1 MWSRPL
7 ALALLLL
14 PAPALAG
21 VKEKVAALAPP
32 GLVLVMDAKGNEL
45 VAQNTDEPFVPAS
58 VTKIVTA
65 WLAMEVLGGDYRF
78 ETRFYLDDK
87 RVLYVR
93 GGGDPFLISEE
104 LAPLATELVAAV
116 GKKPITGIVLDASYY
131 PSNLRIPGIEDT
143 DEAYNALNSALAVN
157 FNTVYAVRSG
167 NKVRSAEKQTPITPL
182 AITQFRLRGPNGSGR
197 ISLSQDPTVS
207 LQYAGELIAA
217 FIERAG
223 GSVKGKIS
231 TGTVPEGLEPVYVH
245 RQSRTLSEIL
255 VELLR
260 ASNNY
265 IANQVFLEIGGHRL
279 GGPVSLEKSLQV
291 ANEMLA
297 AHGLAAAIHLE
308 EGSGISRNNHFTA
321 RGLAKVLELFAP
333 HADLLHGHDGG
344 MNKTGTMEGVR
355 TLAGYADTS
364 SHGRVRFVI
373 SLTSND
379 GEMRFRLLRA
389 ISPGCKSR
397 PPRRCFPTRSQKFA
411 ISAYRISAGGLR
423 SPAGYALRVHVQR
436 IDRVARR
443 HEQPVAVAA
452 AEADVGSALGQRDEA
467 DRLAGRIEHLD
478 AVERRAHAPA
488 APQIAV
494 DVDPK
499 AVGRFFFF
507 AVDEDAAIGEL
518 RSAVDHVEDI
528 DRASLGRALDDI
540 ELRFVGRKGQSVRPL
555 DQPGGRDRRTPAV
568 GIEPVDVEG
577 QFRLCL
583 HAQIIA
589 GDAGGR
595 IGEPD
600 GAVGLHDHV
609 VRAIE
614 PLAVEPIDQ
623 HRDGAVILGARDA
636 TA

>member
-1 MWSRPL
+1 MSRCACAGAAMWSRPL

-32 GLVLVMDAKGNEL
+32 ALVLVMDAKGNEL

-65 WLAMEVLGGDYRF
+65 WLAMEVLGGGYRF

-131 PSNLRIPGIEDT
+131 PSNLRIPGIVDT
-143 DEAYNALNSALAVN
+143 GEAYNALNSALAVN

-182 AITQFRLRGPNGSGR
+182 AITQFRLRGPKGSGR

-231 TGTVPEGLEPVYVH
+231 TGIVREGLEPIYFH
-245 RQSRTLSEIL
+245 RQSRTLSQIL

-265 IANQVFLEIGGHRL
+265 IANQIFLEIGAHRR

-297 AHGLAAAIHLE
+297 AHGLTAAIHLE
-308 EGSGISRNNHFTA
+308 EGSGISRNNRFTA
-321 RGLAKVLELFAP
+321 RGLAKVLELFEP
-333 HADLLHGHDGG
+333 HAGLLRGHHGG
-344 MNKTGTMEGVR
+344 MNKTGALEGVR

-364 SHGRVRFVI
+364 GHGRVRFVI

-389 ISPGCKSR
+389 IES
-397 PPRRCFPTRSQKFA
+397 
-411 ISAYRISAGGLR
+411 GL
-423 SPAGYALRVHVQR
+423 
-436 IDRVARR
+436 
-443 HEQPVAVAA
+443 
-452 AEADVGSALGQRDEA
+452 
-467 DRLAGRIEHLD
+467 
-478 AVERRAHAPA
+478 
-488 APQIAV
+488 
-494 DVDPK
+494 
-499 AVGRFFFF
+499 
-507 AVDEDAAIGEL
+507 
-518 RSAVDHVEDI
+518 
-528 DRASLGRALDDI
+528 
-540 ELRFVGRKGQSVRPL
+540 
-555 DQPGGRDRRTPAV
+555 
-568 GIEPVDVEG
+568 
-577 QFRLCL
+577 
-583 HAQIIA
+583 
-589 GDAGGR
+589 
-595 IGEPD
+595 
-600 GAVGLHDHV
+600 
-609 VRAIE
+609 
-614 PLAVEPIDQ
+614 
-623 HRDGAVILGARDA
+623 
-636 TA
+636 

>member
-32 GLVLVMDAKGNEL
+32 ALVLVMDAKGNEL

-65 WLAMEVLGGDYRF
+65 WLAIEVLGGGYRF

-131 PSNLRIPGIEDT
+131 PSNLRIPGIVDT
-143 DEAYNALNSALAVN
+143 GEAYNALNSALAVN

-167 NKVRSAEKQTPITPL
+167 NTVRSAEKQTPITPL
-182 AITQFRLRGPNGSGR
+182 AITQFRLRGPKGSGR
-197 ISLSQDPTVS
+197 ISLSQAPTVS

-231 TGTVPEGLEPVYVH
+231 TGTVRERLEPIYVH
-245 RQSRTLSEIL
+245 RQSRTLSQIL

-265 IANQVFLEIGGHRL
+265 IANQIFLEIGAHRR

-297 AHGLAAAIHLE
+297 AHGLTAAIHLE

-321 RGLAKVLELFAP
+321 RGLAKVLELFEP
-333 HADLLHGHDGG
+333 HAGLLRGHHGG
-344 MNKTGTMEGVR
+344 MNKTGALEGVR

-364 SHGRVRFVI
+364 GHGRVRFVI

-389 ISPGCKSR
+389 IES
-397 PPRRCFPTRSQKFA
+397 
-411 ISAYRISAGGLR
+411 GL
-423 SPAGYALRVHVQR
+423 
-436 IDRVARR
+436 
-443 HEQPVAVAA
+443 
-452 AEADVGSALGQRDEA
+452 
-467 DRLAGRIEHLD
+467 
-478 AVERRAHAPA
+478 
-488 APQIAV
+488 
-494 DVDPK
+494 
-499 AVGRFFFF
+499 
-507 AVDEDAAIGEL
+507 
-518 RSAVDHVEDI
+518 
-528 DRASLGRALDDI
+528 
-540 ELRFVGRKGQSVRPL
+540 
-555 DQPGGRDRRTPAV
+555 
-568 GIEPVDVEG
+568 
-577 QFRLCL
+577 
-583 HAQIIA
+583 
-589 GDAGGR
+589 
-595 IGEPD
+595 
-600 GAVGLHDHV
+600 
-609 VRAIE
+609 
-614 PLAVEPIDQ
+614 
-623 HRDGAVILGARDA
+623 
-636 TA
+636 